1 MKNIAAIFTEEQ
13 ITKMQKWLIRF
24 LVGYMAIML
33 VGFFSKMAFGG
44 TTGRTEHITVS
55 PYLEETYAEQ
65 VKVETVIR
73 LAKSK
78 QYNICTVKSTD
89 YVKNWMTDDLTGL
102 AKSVQKVVLLKR
114 AATWKK
120 GGEIAVP
127 QGASVVDL
135 SPIKSY
141 SWKEADRSG
150 YQADYFVFKYSG
162 YACKLER
169 ISRAAYKTEI
179 NLYCGLAR

>member
-13 ITKMQKWLIRF
+13 ITNIQKWLVRF

-44 TTGRTEHITVS
+44 TVGRTEHITVS
-55 PYLEETYAEQ
+55 PYLETYAEQ
-65 VKVETVIR
+65 TKTETIIR

-89 YVKNWMTDDLTGL
+89 YAENWMTDDLCSL

-114 AATWKK
+114 AVAWKK

-141 SWKEADRSG
+141 SWKESDGDQYHAE
-150 YQADYFVFKYSG
+150 YFVFEFGG

-169 ISRAAYKTEI
+169 VSKKNYETEI
-179 NLYCGLAR
+179 NLYCGLVQ